1 MRNDQVLEHDV
12 VVCLQLDAED
22 GALVAD
28 DVDLFLDI
36 SLLYDYTGF
45 CDRVRACVDT
55 FDEVDC
61 RKRFNIIESFL
72 QGREVSVRRRVWI
85 YQCSFTLLSV

>member
-61 RKRFNIIESFL
+61 RKRFNFIECIL
-72 QGREVSVRRRVWI
+72 QGREVSVG
-85 YQCSFTLLSV
+85 